1 MPTNKSAIIPLVVLK
16 RKKYCESECTK
27 TGSTIEEEFLN
38 NLLIYAL

>member
-27 TGSTIEEEFLN
+27 TGSNERRGVFK
-38 NLLIYAL
+38 